1 MWPFRKKTLDLNKI
15 EIHLHFWGDESEPT
29 YTVKLS
35 VDKLEVLEC
44 LGFIQGSDFRLS
56 NIVTVPAFR
65 RRGFGTTVVGTLIG
79 AARAR
84 QCSTFTLEDV
94 SPRNTGAINIYQRFG
109 AVALPP
115 KPSNGHSDYQ
125 IRL

>member
-1 MWPFRKKTLDLNKI
+1 MWPFSRKVDLNKI
-15 EIHLHFWGDESEPT
+15 EIHLHFWGGEIDPT

-35 VDKLEVLEC
+35 VDKLEVLEG
-44 LGFIQGSDFRLS
+44 LGVVQGSDFRIS
-56 NIVTVPAFR
+56 NIVTVPAYR
-65 RRGFGTTVVGTLIG
+65 RKGFGTTVVGTLIG

-84 QCSTFTLEDV
+84 RCSTFTFEDV
-94 SPRNTGAINIYQRFG
+94 SPRNIEAINIYLRFG

-115 KPSNGHSDYQ
+115 KEAGGHCDYQ